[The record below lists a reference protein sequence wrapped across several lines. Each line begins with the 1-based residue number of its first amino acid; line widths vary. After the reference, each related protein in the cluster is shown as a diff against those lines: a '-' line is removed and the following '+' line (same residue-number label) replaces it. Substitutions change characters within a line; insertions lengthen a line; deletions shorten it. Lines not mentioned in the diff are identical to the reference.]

1 MIKMKASNL
10 EEQLKKHKVS
20 SYVYLFI
27 LDNNN
32 NLIEQ
37 KNNISVYQS
46 WTDNIQPLVNYIN
59 CKIFNCVSFHKI
71 QY

>member
-20 SYVYLFI
+20 SYVSLFI

-46 WTDNIQPLVNYIN
+46 WTDNIQPRVN
-59 CKIFNCVSFHKI
+59 
-71 QY
+71 